1 MAKTKQDKKL
11 YSKMRDNGV
20 RKSVAKDLSKL
31 PAHVSG
37 GKQAPKP
44 LRDAI
49 DAPRGRR
56 QGAEGP
62 RGQRRPPDGRAQGR
76 SNPQAERRQPLGV
89 GSQGGAHARE
99 VRHEQRIGQAH
110 EQLGREVAQ
119 RHRCLQVAH
128 RHQAAHRCLKV
139 ALGRL
144 DRQVALRRDGVQAAR
159 AAVDRQEQRIARL
172 ELVLGHQFRRAVQA
186 HAGIHRQIIS

>member
-49 DAPRGRR
+49 DRLEGVVKELRGHADSGDR
-56 QGAEGP
+56 QTAA
-62 RGQRRPPDGRAQGR
+62 RKAARTRKQNAASRSASARKAARTRAR
-76 SNPQAERRQPLGV
+76 SGTSSGSAKRTSGSAAKSRSGTAASKSRSSHQA
-89 GSQGGAHARE
+89 A
-99 VRHEQRIGQAH
+99 
-110 EQLGREVAQ
+110 
-119 RHRCLQVAH
+119 HRCLQVAH
-128 RHQAAHRCLKV
+128 
-139 ALGRL
+139 GRL
-144 DRQVALRRDGVQAAR
+144 DRQVALRCGGVQAAR
-159 AAVDRQEQRIARL
+159 AAVDRQEHRIARL
-172 ELVLGHQFRRAVQA
+172 ELV
-186 HAGIHRQIIS
+186 

>member
-11 YSKMRDNGV
+11 YSKMRDNGI

-49 DAPRGRR
+49 ERLEGLVKELRGHTDSGDR
-56 QGAEGP
+56 QTAARKAARTRKP
-62 RGQRRPPDGRAQGR
+62 
-76 SNPQAERRQPLGV
+76 ERRQPLGV

-99 VRHEQRIGQAH
+99 VRHEQR
-110 EQLGREVAQ
+110 ERREE
-119 RHRCLQVAH
+119 R
-128 RHQAAHRCLKV
+128 
-139 ALGRL
+139 
-144 DRQVALRRDGVQAAR
+144 DRPSAR
-159 AAVDRQEQRIARL
+159 APRPRSRAR
-172 ELVLGHQFRRAVQA
+172 GTAASKSRTAASRRSKSRTGAA
-186 HAGIHRQIIS
+186 TAKSRSGATASKPRARRSTAKSTGSRGSS